1 MTPDPLVASTVM
13 SRSAR
18 WITRWRAP
26 EAGSSVEAMNDQARE
41 PGAEAGQDASLIRAL
56 GTWGLT
62 AAIVNVTIGAGIFR
76 LPASV
81 AATLGAAAPAA
92 YVLCAIAMGLIVL
105 CFAEAGSRVSMTGGP
120 YAYVEVAFGPAVGF
134 LSGTL
139 LWAGLT
145 AALAAVTSF
154 FADSLAAFGPT
165 LAAPGAKVAVM
176 LLVLV
181 ALALL
186 NVRGV
191 RDASWFNAVMTVAKL
206 LPLAIVVIVGAF
218 AIRSANLSW
227 HDAPSVGRVG
237 RASAV
242 LIFAFLGVEAALV
255 PSGEVKDPARTVPRA
270 VLLSIGV
277 VAVLYVSVQIVS
289 QGILGPALAL
299 SKTPVADAGGAA
311 LGPWGRT
318 LILVGS
324 TVSMFGYVS
333 GMTLAVPR
341 MLFAFARDGFLPRAL
356 AAIHPTFRTPY
367 WAIWVQTALVGLLA
381 ATGTFEWLAII
392 ANGSVLLVYAACCL
406 ATVELRRRDVR
417 GGGIPFR
424 VRGSTVIPWLA
435 LAVIVSL
442 LATLQ
447 LGEWLAVLAVLVA
460 AAPLY
465 AFTRS
470 RRGAPAA
477 AAAGD

>member
-1 MTPDPLVASTVM
+1 
-13 SRSAR
+13 
-18 WITRWRAP
+18 
-26 EAGSSVEAMNDQARE
+26 MNDQHGHAVRE
-41 PGAEAGQDASLIRAL
+41 VGQDGSLIRAL

-81 AATLGAAAPAA
+81 ATTLGAAAPAA
-92 YVLCAIAMGLIVL
+92 YLVCALAMGLIVL

-120 YAYVEVAFGPAVGF
+120 YAYVEVAFGHFVGF

-154 FADSLAAFGPT
+154 FADSLAALIPG
-165 LAAPGAKVAVM
+165 LASSGAKITVM
-176 LLVLV
+176 LVVLT

-191 RDASWFNAVMTVAKL
+191 RDASRFNAVMTVAKL
-206 LPLAIVVIVGAF
+206 LPLAVVVIVGAF
-218 AIRSANLSW
+218 AVRGANLSW
-227 HDAPSVGRVG
+227 QETPAIGRVG

-289 QGILGPALAL
+289 QGVLGAGLAA

-341 MLFAFARDGFLPRAL
+341 MLFAFARDGFLPRAV
-356 AAIHPTFRTPY
+356 ASVHPAFRTPY
-367 WAIWVQTALVGLLA
+367 WAIAIQTVLVAVLA
-381 ATGTFEWLAII
+381 ATGTFERLAII

-406 ATVELRRRDVR
+406 ATMELRRRDVR
-417 GGGIPFR
+417 GAGVPFR
-424 VRGSTVIPWLA
+424 VPGAAVVPWLA
-435 LAVIVSL
+435 LLVIVSL
-442 LATLQ
+442 LRTL
-447 LGEWLAVLAVLVA
+447 LFGEWLAVLAVLVA
-460 AAPLY
+460 AVPVY

-470 RRGAPAA
+470 RRSAPAA
-477 AAAGD
+477 AAVGD

>member
-1 MTPDPLVASTVM
+1 MSDQQSETV
-13 SRSAR
+13 RQ
-18 WITRWRAP
+18 
-26 EAGSSVEAMNDQARE
+26 V
-41 PGAEAGQDASLIRAL
+41 GQDGTLIRAL

-81 AATLGAAAPAA
+81 ATTLGAAAPAA
-92 YVLCAIAMGLIVL
+92 YLVCALAMGLIVL

-120 YAYVEVAFGPAVGF
+120 YAYVEVAFGPFVGF

-139 LWAGLT
+139 LWAGIT

-154 FADSLAAFGPT
+154 FADSLAALVPA
-165 LAAPGAKVAVM
+165 LAPSGVKVVVM
-176 LLVLV
+176 LVVLA

-191 RDASWFNAVMTVAKL
+191 RDASRFNAVMTVAKV
-206 LPLAIVVIVGAF
+206 LPLAIVVVIGAF
-218 AIRSANLSW
+218 AIQSANLSW
-227 HDAPSVGRVG
+227 HEVPSVARVG
-237 RASAV
+237 RASTV

-270 VLLSIGV
+270 VLLSIGI

-289 QGILGPALAL
+289 QGVLGASLAV

-311 LGPWGRT
+311 LGEWGRT

-341 MLFAFARDGFLPRAL
+341 MLFAFARDGFLPRAV
-356 AAIHPTFRTPY
+356 ASIHPTFRTPY
-367 WAIWVQTALVGLLA
+367 WAIGLQTVIVAVLA
-381 ATGTFEWLAII
+381 ATGTFERLAIV

-417 GGGIPFR
+417 AGGVPFR
-424 VRGSTVIPWLA
+424 VPGAALFPWLA
-435 LAVIVSL
+435 LVVIISL

-447 LGEWLAVLAVLVA
+447 LGEWVGVLAVLVA
-460 AAPLY
+460 AAPVY
-465 AFTRS
+465 VVTRS

-477 AAAGD
+477 AAVGD

>member
-1 MTPDPLVASTVM
+1 
-13 SRSAR
+13 
-18 WITRWRAP
+18 
-26 EAGSSVEAMNDQARE
+26 MNDEQRDGVRE
-41 PGAEAGQDASLIRAL
+41 VGQEGSLIRAL

-92 YVLCAIAMGLIVL
+92 YLLCALAMGLIVL

-120 YAYVEVAFGPAVGF
+120 YAYVEVAFGPFVGF

-154 FADSLAAFGPT
+154 FADSLAALLPALGSSVARVIVMLVV
-165 LAAPGAKVAVM
+165 LAALG
-176 LLVLV
+176 
-181 ALALL
+181 LL

-191 RDASWFNAVMTVAKL
+191 RGASRFNAVMTVAKL
-206 LPLAIVVIVGAF
+206 LPLAIVVIFGAL
-218 AIRSANLSW
+218 AVHGANLHW
-227 HDAPSVGRVG
+227 QEAPSVGRVG

-270 VLLSIGV
+270 VLLSIGI

-289 QGILGPALAL
+289 QGVLGAGLAS

-311 LGPWGRT
+311 LGEWGRT

-341 MLFAFARDGFLPRAL
+341 MLFAFARDGFLPRAVSS
-356 AAIHPTFRTPY
+356 IHPTFRTPY
-367 WAIWVQTALVGLLA
+367 WAIGVQTVLVAVLA
-381 ATGTFEWLAII
+381 ATGTFERLAII

-424 VRGSTVIPWLA
+424 APGAAIIPWLA

-442 LATLQ
+442 LKTLR
-447 LGEWLAVLAVLVA
+447 LSEWLAVLAVLVA
-460 AAPLY
+460 AAPVY
-465 AFTRS
+465 VFTRW
-470 RRGAPAA
+470 RRTAPAA
-477 AAAGD
+477 AATGD

>member
-1 MTPDPLVASTVM
+1 MKYAVHA
-13 SRSAR
+13 
-18 WITRWRAP
+18 WWRAP
-26 EAGSSVEAMNDQARE
+26 EAGSSVEAMNDQE
-41 PGAEAGQDASLIRAL
+41 SEAVSAVGQDGSLIRAL

-76 LPASV
+76 LPGSV
-81 AATLGAAAPAA
+81 ATILGAAAPAA
-92 YVLCAIAMGLIVL
+92 YLVCALAMGLIVL

-120 YAYVEVAFGPAVGF
+120 YAYVEVAFGPFVGF

-154 FADSLAAFGPT
+154 FADSLAALVPA
-165 LAAPGAKVAVM
+165 LASPGAKVTVM
-176 LLVLV
+176 LFVLA

-191 RDASWFNAVMTVAKL
+191 RDASRFNAVMTVAKL

-218 AIRSANLSW
+218 AVRGANLSW
-227 HDAPSVGRVG
+227 QETPSVARVG

-289 QGILGPALAL
+289 QGVLGTAIAS
-299 SKTPVADAGGAA
+299 SKTPVADAGGAT
-311 LGPWGRT
+311 LGGWGRT

-341 MLFAFARDGFLPRAL
+341 MLFAFARDGFLPHAV
-356 AAIHPTFRTPY
+356 ASVHPTFRTPY
-367 WAIWVQTALVGLLA
+367 WAIGLQTVLVAALA
-381 ATGTFEWLAII
+381 ATGTFERLAIV

-417 GGGIPFR
+417 GGGTPFR
-424 VRGSTVIPWLA
+424 VPGAAVVPWLA
-435 LAVIVSL
+435 LAVIVVL
-442 LATLQ
+442 LATLE
-447 LGEWLAVLAVLVA
+447 LGEWLGVLAVLVA
-460 AAPLY
+460 AAPVY

-477 AAAGD
+477 AAGD

>member
-1 MTPDPLVASTVM
+1 
-13 SRSAR
+13 
-18 WITRWRAP
+18 
-26 EAGSSVEAMNDQARE
+26 MNDQQRDASR
-41 PGAEAGQDASLIRAL
+41 AVGQDGSLIRAL

-81 AATLGAAAPAA
+81 AASLGAAAPAA
-92 YVLCAIAMGLIVL
+92 YVLCALAMGLIVL

-120 YAYVEVAFGPAVGF
+120 YAYVEVAFGPFIGF
-134 LSGTL
+134 LSGAL

-154 FADSLAAFGPT
+154 FADSLAALVPA
-165 LAAPGAKVAVM
+165 LASSGAKVTVM
-176 LLVLV
+176 LVVLS

-191 RDASWFNAVMTVAKL
+191 RDASRFNAVMTVAKL
-206 LPLAIVVIVGAF
+206 LPLAVIVIVGAV
-218 AIRSANLSW
+218 AVHGANLRW
-227 HDAPSVGRVG
+227 QQTPSVASVG

-277 VAVLYVSVQIVS
+277 VAALYVSVQIVS
-289 QGILGPALAL
+289 QGVLGSALAS

-311 LGPWGRT
+311 LGAGGRT

-324 TVSMFGYVS
+324 AVSMFGYVS

-341 MLFAFARDGFLPRAL
+341 MLFAFARDGFLPRAV
-356 AAIHPTFRTPY
+356 AAVHSRFRTPY
-367 WAIWVQTALVGLLA
+367 WAIGIQTVLVGVLA
-381 ATGTFEWLAII
+381 ATGTFERLAII
-392 ANGSVLLVYAACCL
+392 ANGSVLLVYAACCI

-417 GGGIPFR
+417 GGGAPCR
-424 VRGSTVIPWLA
+424 VRGAAVIPWLA

-442 LATLQ
+442 LVTLQ
-447 LGEWLAVLAVLVA
+447 LGEWLGVLAVLVA
-460 AAPLY
+460 AVPVY

-477 AAAGD
+477 ATAGD

>member
-1 MTPDPLVASTVM
+1 
-13 SRSAR
+13 
-18 WITRWRAP
+18 
-26 EAGSSVEAMNDQARE
+26 MNDQQSDSARQ
-41 PGAEAGQDASLIRAL
+41 PGQDGSLIRAL

-81 AATLGAAAPAA
+81 ATTLGAAAPAA
-92 YVLCAIAMGLIVL
+92 YLVCALAMALIVL

-120 YAYVEVAFGPAVGF
+120 YAYVEVAFGPFVGF

-154 FADSLAAFGPT
+154 FVDSLAALVPALSPT
-165 LAAPGAKVAVM
+165 GAKVAVM
-176 LLVLV
+176 LVVLA

-191 RDASWFNAVMTVAKL
+191 RDASRFNAVMTVAKL
-206 LPLAIVVIVGAF
+206 LPLAIVVVIGAF
-218 AIRSANLSW
+218 AVRGANLSW
-227 HDAPSVGRVG
+227 HEVPSVARVG
-237 RASAV
+237 RASTV

-270 VLLSIGV
+270 VLLSIGI
-277 VAVLYVSVQIVS
+277 VAVLYMSVQIVS
-289 QGILGPALAL
+289 QGVLGAGLAE

-311 LGPWGRT
+311 LGAWGRT

-341 MLFAFARDGFLPRAL
+341 MLFAFARDGFLPPAV
-356 AAIHPTFRTPY
+356 ASVHPTFRTPY
-367 WAIWVQTALVGLLA
+367 WAIGLQTVIVAVLA
-381 ATGTFEWLAII
+381 ATGTFERLAII

-417 GGGIPFR
+417 AGGVPFR
-424 VRGSTVIPWLA
+424 VPGAALIPWLA
-435 LAVIVSL
+435 LVVILAL

-447 LGEWLAVLAVLVA
+447 LGEWVGVLAVLVA
-460 AAPLY
+460 AAPVY
-465 AFTRS
+465 VVTRS

-477 AAAGD
+477 AAVGD

>member
-1 MTPDPLVASTVM
+1 
-13 SRSAR
+13 
-18 WITRWRAP
+18 
-26 EAGSSVEAMNDQARE
+26 MNDRQRE
-41 PGAEAGQDASLIRAL
+41 VVREVGQESSLIRAL

-81 AATLGAAAPAA
+81 ATTLGAAAPAA
-92 YVLCAIAMGLIVL
+92 YLLCALGMGLIVL

-120 YAYVEVAFGPAVGF
+120 YAYVEVAFGPFVGF
-134 LSGTL
+134 LSGAL

-154 FADSLAAFGPT
+154 FADSLAALVPA
-165 LAAPGAKVAVM
+165 LDSSVARVAVM
-176 LLVLV
+176 LVVLA

-191 RDASWFNAVMTVAKL
+191 RDASRFNAVMTVAKL
-206 LPLAIVVIVGAF
+206 LPLAIVVIVGAL
-218 AIRSANLSW
+218 AVHGANLSW
-227 HDAPSVGRVG
+227 HGAPSAGRVG

-277 VAVLYVSVQIVS
+277 VALLYMSVQIVS
-289 QGILGPALAL
+289 QGVLGPALAS
-299 SKTPVADAGGAA
+299 SKTPVADAGGAV
-311 LGPWGRT
+311 LGAWGRT

-341 MLFAFARDGFLPRAL
+341 MLFAFARDGFLPRAV
-356 AAIHPTFRTPY
+356 ASVHPTFRTPY
-367 WAIWVQTALVGLLA
+367 WAIGIQTILVAGLA

-417 GGGIPFR
+417 SGGVPFR
-424 VRGSTVIPWLA
+424 VPGAAVVPWLA
-435 LAVIVSL
+435 LVVIVSL

-460 AAPLY
+460 AAPVY

-470 RRGAPAA
+470 RRGAPTAA
-477 AAAGD
+477 AVGD